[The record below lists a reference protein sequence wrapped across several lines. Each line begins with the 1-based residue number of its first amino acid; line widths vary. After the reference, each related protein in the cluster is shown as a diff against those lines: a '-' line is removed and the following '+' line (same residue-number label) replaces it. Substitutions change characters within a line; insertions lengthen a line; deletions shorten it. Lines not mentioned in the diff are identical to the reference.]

1 MNISGEVKIIGDS
14 YAGGFSCGLT
24 MGDSGTME
32 KFQLKAETTC
42 ERRYETEDGL
52 SLTVEHS
59 TAGEGAEA
67 VRTIFSNHSK
77 EPVCL
82 EMITSFRLRDVRV
95 DRVYRMQSCW
105 SAEGKLKVES
115 VTDLHLEKSWNG
127 CAYRIEK
134 FGNVGT
140 MPVRKYF
147 PFLVIEDTEAEE
159 FIGVQL
165 YTASSWQ
172 MELKCKEKETFT
184 ISGGIADRDF
194 GQWTKTLKPGESF
207 EAPKAVIAKGTSLLD
222 VCDKLVKAQKPDI
235 SKLDNSMDIMF
246 NEYCTTWGNPTFDNV
261 KRICDK
267 IADKGIRFLVIDS
280 GWYGNAENWWD
291 MVGDWVVNEKR
302 FPGGMKA
309 IADYIRSKGMIPGLW
324 FEMESVTSGAA
335 NYQKTG
341 QLVQK
346 DGYPLTVGNRRF
358 WDMENP
364 EAERY
369 LTDTVIGILK
379 EAGFGYLKVDYND
392 TMGMGCD
399 GPEGPGENLRKK
411 VVASQNFFRKIRK
424 EIPDIVIE
432 NCSSG
437 GHRLEP
443 SMMELVSQAS
453 FSDAHETTAIP
464 LIAANLH
471 RVIPPKQS
479 QIWAVMRAT
488 DSDER
493 IYYSLISTFLGRMCL
508 SGDIY
513 DMSDHQWKLI
523 EEGMD
528 FYRQV
533 SDIIRD
539 GKTTLIQADTESY
552 NHPTGEQLLV
562 RKLGNRGLA
571 VFHRFEQ
578 SEDIDAILAGKKSD
592 EKPVRILAEYGCAK
606 QDFSAKAWY
615 FEWVSL

>member
-14 YAGGFSCGLT
+14 YAGGYSCGLT

-52 SLTVEHS
+52 SLIVEHS

-127 CAYRIEK
+127 HAYRIEK

-147 PFLVIEDTEAEE
+147 PFLVIEDAEAEE

-165 YTASSWQ
+165 YLASSWQ
-172 MELKCKEKETFT
+172 MELKCREKETFT

-267 IADKGIRFLVIDS
+267 IADKGIRFLVIDA
-280 GWYGNAENWWD
+280 GWYGNDENWWD
-291 MVGDWVVNEKR
+291 MVGNWVVNEKR

-335 NYQKTG
+335 NYQKIG

-539 GKTTLIQADTESY
+539 GKTILIQADTESY

-578 SEDIDAILAGKKSD
+578 SEDIDAILAGKEPD

-615 FEWVSL
+615 FEWL

>member
-14 YAGGFSCGLT
+14 YAGGYSCGLT

-147 PFLVIEDTEAEE
+147 PFLVIEDAEAEE

-165 YTASSWQ
+165 YLASSWQ

-335 NYQKTG
+335 NYQKIG

-539 GKTTLIQADTESY
+539 GKTILIQADTESY
-552 NHPTGEQLLV
+552 NHPTGVQLVV

-578 SEDIDAILAGKKSD
+578 SEDIDAILAGKEPD

-615 FEWVSL
+615 FEWL